1 MNQKITAV
9 AVFYIF
15 TSILLGAFGSH
26 GIKNYVSEELIITF
40 DKGVKYL
47 MYSGLG
53 ILVLALND
61 SKFNFSLKWSY
72 RLIILGSL
80 LFSVNIFI
88 YTFHEAI
95 PSLKNFVHIVP
106 LGGLLMIIG
115 WGILGFK
122 LLKKTNLK

>member
-1 MNQKITAV
+1 MNKTIVTF

-15 TSILLGAFGSH
+15 TSILLGAFGAH

-40 DKGVKYL
+40 DKGVRYM

-53 ILVLALND
+53 LLILALND

-72 RLIILGSL
+72 RLILTGSFI
-80 LFSVNIFI
+80 FSTNIFL
-88 YTFHEAI
+88 YTFHESV

-106 LGGLLMIIG
+106 IGGLLMIIG
-115 WGILGFK
+115 WGLLGFK
-122 LLKKTNLK
+122 LLRRSK